1 MTVWYTA
8 AMDDQALVKLFQETK
23 TIASVGLSNNP
34 ARAGG
39 RVCAY
44 LQAQGYR
51 IIPVNPNETSVL
63 GEKAYPDLKSVP
75 DKIDL
80 VQIFRNP
87 DAVPPIVEDAIAV
100 GAKAVWMQ
108 DGAGNPEA
116 AKRAEEAGLAAV
128 VDDCML
134 RQHARLKH
142 EGKL

>member
-1 MTVWYTA
+1 MN
-8 AMDDQALVKLFQETK
+8 DDGLKNLFEETK

-34 ARAGG
+34 LRAGG

-44 LQAQGYR
+44 LQKQGYR
-51 IIPVNPNETSVL
+51 IIPVNPKETEVL

-75 DKIDL
+75 EKIDL

-87 DAVPPIVEDAIAV
+87 DAVPPIVEDAIAI

-116 AKRAEEAGLAAV
+116 AKRAEEAGLIAV

-134 RQHARLKH
+134 RQHARLFH
-142 EGKL
+142 